1 MRNIGGSL
9 CGDGRVW
16 RRGEERRGE
25 EWEQDAWDEDG
36 YNLRGEGFSPGT
48 QVAPENELKSV

>member
-1 MRNIGGSL
+1 MAMGA
-9 CGDGRVW
+9 CG
-16 RRGEERRGE
+16 GEERRGVE
-25 EWEQDAWDEDG
+25 RSGSRTRGTGGG

>member
-1 MRNIGGSL
+1 MRNI
-9 CGDGRVW
+9 DGRRLSAW
-16 RRGEERRGE
+16 RWARVEERRGE

>member
-1 MRNIGGSL
+1 MRNI
-9 CGDGRVW
+9 DGRRLSVW
-16 RRGEERRGE
+16 RWARVEERRGE